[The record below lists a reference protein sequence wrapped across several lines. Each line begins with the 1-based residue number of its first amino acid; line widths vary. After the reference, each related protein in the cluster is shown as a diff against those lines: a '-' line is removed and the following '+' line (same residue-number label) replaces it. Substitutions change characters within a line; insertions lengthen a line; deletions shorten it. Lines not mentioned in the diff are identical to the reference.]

1 MRLTVLI
8 FLKFFKSS
16 IINKAKSM
24 SLVYEDC
31 NENDLETKKIINYYS
46 IYLKLFQSLR
56 QNTGEH

>member
-1 MRLTVLI
+1 MFFYCVIIMIMRLTELI

-31 NENDLETKKIINYYS
+31 NENDLETKKIINY
-46 IYLKLFQSLR
+46 
-56 QNTGEH
+56 